1 MLPLELVSIENEVPK
16 TTSLVVAKFF
26 GKRHANVIRDIE
38 RLDCSDDFM
47 KLNFELVM
55 ESMTYVDSNGVS
67 QNKTTKRADYYS
79 MTKDGLIFL
88 VMGFT
93 GKQAAKL
100 KEAYI
105 NEFNRMSDILN
116 QRQSSLMYQY
126 NKVSIAYDTATRN
139 ASDAGR
145 ALSLL
150 GKQVKPDLQERLDK
164 LEKQMQLVLNFGQE
178 KADTTHQDEM
188 SAHQLTNTLM
198 KRN

>member
-1 MLPLELVSIENEVPK
+1 MLPLELVSIENEVPR

-26 GKRHANVIRDIE
+26 GKRHTNVIRDIE
-38 RLDCSDDFM
+38 RLDCSEGFT
-47 KLNFELVM
+47 KLNFELCFKNN
-55 ESMTYVDSNGVS
+55 DLQNGKP
-67 QNKTTKRADYYS
+67 QPYYT

-105 NEFNRMSDILN
+105 NEFNRMSEILN
-116 QRQSSLMYQY
+116 QRQNSLMYQY
-126 NKVSIAYDTATRN
+126 NKVSIAYDAATRN

-145 ALSLL
+145 ALAML
-150 GKQVKPDLQERLDK
+150 GKQVKPDLQDRLDK

-178 KADTTHQDEM
+178 KADTLHQDEM

-198 KRN
+198 ERN

>member
-26 GKRHANVIRDIE
+26 GKRHSDVLRAVSK
-38 RLDCSDDFM
+38 LDCSEDFSQR
-47 KLNFELVM
+47 NFAL
-55 ESMTYVDSNGVS
+55 
-67 QNKTTKRADYYS
+67 ADYIDEQGKPRTMLS
-79 MTKDGLIFL
+79 MTKDGFIFL

-93 GKQAAKL
+93 GKQAARL
-100 KEAYI
+100 KETYI
-105 NEFNRMSDILN
+105 NEFNRMSDALN
-116 QRQSSLMYQY
+116 QRQNSLMYQY
-126 NKVSIAYDTATRN
+126 NKVTIAYDTATRN

-178 KADTTHQDEM
+178 KADIIRQDEM
-188 SAHQLTNTLM
+188 SANLLIKGN
-198 KRN
+198 

>member
-38 RLDCSDDFM
+38 RLDCSGDFM
-47 KLNFELVM
+47 RLNFELVM
-55 ESMTYVDSNGVS
+55 ESMTYVDSNGVH
-67 QNKTTKRADYYS
+67 QNKTTKRADHYS

-105 NEFNRMSDILN
+105 NEFNRMSDVLN
-116 QRQSSLMYQY
+116 QRQNSLMYQY

-178 KADTTHQDEM
+178 KADTLHQDKC
-188 SAHQLTNTLM
+188 LPTY
-198 KRN
+198 

>member
-1 MLPLELVSIENEVPK
+1 MNKDANPMLPLELVSIENEVPK

-26 GKRHANVIRDIE
+26 GKQHKNIIRIIDN
-38 RLDCSDDFM
+38 LDCSDSFSQ
-47 KLNFELVM
+47 LNFELCFKNN
-55 ESMTYVDSNGVS
+55 DLQNGKP
-67 QNKTTKRADYYS
+67 QPYYE

-116 QRQSSLMYQY
+116 QRQNSLMYQY
-126 NKVSIAYDTATRN
+126 NKITIDYDTATRN

-145 ALSLL
+145 ALAML
-150 GKQVKPDLQERLDK
+150 GKQIKPDLQERLEQ
-164 LEKQMQLVLNFGQE
+164 LEQQMQLVLNFGQE
-178 KADTTHQDEM
+178 KADSTNQDA
-188 SAHQLTNTLM
+188 SAHSQI
-198 KRN
+198 KGS

>member
-1 MLPLELVSIENEVPK
+1 MLPLELVSIENEVPR

-38 RLDCSDDFM
+38 RLDCSNDFM
-47 KLNFELVM
+47 KLNFESVM
-55 ESMTYVDSNGVS
+55 ESMTYVDNNGVC
-67 QNKTTKRADYYS
+67 QNKTTKRIDHYS

-105 NEFNRMSDILN
+105 NEFNRMNDILN
-116 QRQSSLMYQY
+116 QRQNSLMYQY
-126 NKVSIAYDTATRN
+126 NKVSIAYDTATRS

-145 ALSLL
+145 ALAML
-150 GKQVKPDLQERLDK
+150 GKQIKPDLQERLDK
-164 LEKQMQLVLNFGQE
+164 LEQQMQLVLNFGQE
-178 KADTTHQDEM
+178 KADPTNQDV
-188 SAHQLTNTLM
+188 SAYSQIKGN
-198 KRN
+198 

>member
-38 RLDCSDDFM
+38 RLDCSGDFM
-47 KLNFELVM
+47 RLNFELVM
-55 ESMTYVDSNGVS
+55 ESMTYVDSNGVH
-67 QNKTTKRADYYS
+67 QNKTTKRADHYS

-105 NEFNRMSDILN
+105 NEFNRMSEILN
-116 QRQSSLMYQY
+116 QRQNSLMYQY
-126 NKVSIAYDTATRN
+126 NKVSIAYDAATKN

-145 ALSLL
+145 ALAML
-150 GKQVKPDLQERLDK
+150 GKQIKPDLQERLDK

-178 KADTTHQDEM
+178 KADTTLEDE
-188 SAHQLTNTLM
+188 SANLLIKGN
-198 KRN
+198 

>member
-1 MLPLELVSIENEVPK
+1 MLPLELVSIENEVPR

-26 GKRHANVIRDIE
+26 GKRHTNVIRDIE
-38 RLDCSDDFM
+38 RLDCSEGFT
-47 KLNFELVM
+47 KLNFELCFKNN
-55 ESMTYVDSNGVS
+55 DLQNGKP
-67 QNKTTKRADYYS
+67 QPYYT

-116 QRQSSLMYQY
+116 QRQNSLMYQY
-126 NKVSIAYDTATRN
+126 NKVSIAYDAATRN

-145 ALSLL
+145 ALAML

-178 KADTTHQDEM
+178 KADIVRQDEM
-188 SAHQLTNTLM
+188 SANLLIKGN
-198 KRN
+198 

>member
-38 RLDCSDDFM
+38 KLDCSDEFM

-55 ESMTYVDSNGVS
+55 ESMTYVNSEGVLQS
-67 QNKTTKRADYYS
+67 RSTKRADHYT

-100 KEAYI
+100 KEDYI

-116 QRQSSLMYQY
+116 QRQNSLMYQY

-145 ALSLL
+145 ALAML

-164 LEKQMQLVLNFGQE
+164 LERQMQLVLNFGQE
-178 KADTTHQDEM
+178 KADSTDQDA
-188 SAHQLTNTLM
+188 SASI
-198 KRN
+198 

>member
-38 RLDCSDDFM
+38 RLDCSEGFT
-47 KLNFELVM
+47 KLNFEFCFKNNDLQ
-55 ESMTYVDSNGVS
+55 NGKP
-67 QNKTTKRADYYS
+67 QPYYEI
-79 MTKDGLIFL
+79 TKDGFIFL

-105 NEFNRMSDILN
+105 NEFNRMSDALN
-116 QRQSSLMYQY
+116 QRQNSLMCQY

-139 ASDAGR
+139 ASNAGR
-145 ALSLL
+145 ALAML
-150 GKQVKPDLQERLDK
+150 GKQVKPDLQARLDK
-164 LEKQMQLVLNFGQE
+164 LEKQMQLALNFEQE
-178 KADTTHQDEM
+178 KADTLRQDEM
-188 SAHQLTNTLM
+188 SANQLTREKELA
-198 KRN
+198 

>member
-26 GKRHANVIRDIE
+26 GKRHANVIKAINN
-38 RLDCSDDFM
+38 LDCSEGFA
-47 KLNFELVM
+47 KLHYELCFKNN
-55 ESMTYVDSNGVS
+55 SLQNGKP
-67 QNKTTKRADYYS
+67 QPYYE

-105 NEFNRMSDILN
+105 NEFNRMSEILS
-116 QRQSSLMYQY
+116 QRQNSLMYQY

-145 ALSLL
+145 ALAVL
-150 GKQVKPDLQERLDK
+150 GKQIKPDLQEH
-164 LEKQMQLVLNFGQE
+164 LEQLEQKMQLVLNFDNK
-178 KADTTHQDEM
+178 KADLTRQDEM
-188 SAHQLTNTLM
+188 SANLLIKGN
-198 KRN
+198 

>member
-26 GKRHANVIRDIE
+26 GKQHKNIIRIIDN
-38 RLDCSDDFM
+38 LDCSDSFSQ
-47 KLNFELVM
+47 LNFELCFKNN
-55 ESMTYVDSNGVS
+55 DLQNGKP
-67 QNKTTKRADYYS
+67 QPYYE

-116 QRQSSLMYQY
+116 QRQNSLMYQY
-126 NKVSIAYDTATRN
+126 NKITIDYDTATRN

-145 ALSLL
+145 ALAML
-150 GKQVKPDLQERLDK
+150 GKQIKPDLQERLEQ
-164 LEKQMQLVLNFGQE
+164 LEQQMQLVLNFGQE
-178 KADTTHQDEM
+178 KADSTNQDA
-188 SAHQLTNTLM
+188 SAHSQI
-198 KRN
+198 KGS

>member
-1 MLPLELVSIENEVPK
+1 MLPLELVSIEDEVPR

-26 GKRHANVIRDIE
+26 GKRHANIIRDIE
-38 RLDCSDDFM
+38 RLDCSNDFM

-55 ESMTYVDSNGVS
+55 ESMTYVDNNGVC
-67 QNKTTKRADYYS
+67 QNKNTKRADHYS

-105 NEFNRMSDILN
+105 NEFNRMNDILN
-116 QRQSSLMYQY
+116 QRQNSLMYQY
-126 NKVSIAYDTATRN
+126 NKVSIAYDTATRS

-145 ALSLL
+145 ALAML
-150 GKQVKPDLQERLDK
+150 GKQIKPDLQERLDK

-178 KADTTHQDEM
+178 KADTLHHDEM
-188 SAHQLTNTLM
+188 SAHSLIKGN
-198 KRN
+198 

>member
-26 GKRHANVIRDIE
+26 SKRHSDVLRAVSK
-38 RLDCSDDFM
+38 LDCSEYFSQR
-47 KLNFELVM
+47 NFA
-55 ESMTYVDSNGVS
+55 S
-67 QNKTTKRADYYS
+67 ADYIDEQGKPRTMLS
-79 MTKDGLIFL
+79 MTKDGFMFL

-105 NEFNRMSDILN
+105 NEFNRMSDALN

-126 NKVSIAYDTATRN
+126 NKVSIAYDTATRS

-145 ALSLL
+145 ALAML
-150 GKQVKPDLQERLDK
+150 GKQIKPDLQERLDK

-178 KADTTHQDEM
+178 KADPTNQDV
-188 SAHQLTNTLM
+188 SAYSLIKGN
-198 KRN
+198 

>member
-1 MLPLELVSIENEVPK
+1 MLPLELVSIENEVPR

-26 GKRHANVIRDIE
+26 GKRHSDVLRAITK
-38 RLDCSDDFM
+38 LDCSEEFSQR
-47 KLNFELVM
+47 NFALVI
-55 ESMTYVDSNGVS
+55 ESMTYVDRNGVY
-67 QNKTTKRADYYS
+67 QNKTAKRADHYS

-105 NEFNRMSDILN
+105 NEFNRMSEILN
-116 QRQSSLMYQY
+116 QRQDSLMYQY

-145 ALSLL
+145 ALAML
-150 GKQVKPDLQERLDK
+150 GKQVKPDLQDRLDK
-164 LEKQMQLVLNFGQE
+164 LEKQMQLVLNFDNK
-178 KADTTHQDEM
+178 KADTLHQDEM
-188 SAHQLTNTLM
+188 SAHQLTNQRKLT
-198 KRN
+198 